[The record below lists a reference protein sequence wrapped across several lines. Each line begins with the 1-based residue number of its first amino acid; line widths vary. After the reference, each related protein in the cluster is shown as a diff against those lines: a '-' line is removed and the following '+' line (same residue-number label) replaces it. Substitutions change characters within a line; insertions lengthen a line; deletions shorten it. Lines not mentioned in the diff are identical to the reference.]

1 MHSIHLKNGV
11 WISLAQSMLSV
22 LAVLAALRL
31 PKVGDAN
38 GAELALLGGPAVL
51 FQPLLPF
58 SGGVL
63 LGADDAAVLVHEQP
77 FLGETGSAVGLV
89 CGAVEHLGARTANEL
104 ELLAVDVV
112 KPVGRTRVVS
122 SH

>member
-1 MHSIHLKNGV
+1 MIGL
-11 WISLAQSMLSV
+11 MLSV
-22 LAVLAALRL
+22 LATLRL

-51 FQPLLPF
+51 CQTLLPL
-58 SGGVL
+58 GGCVL
-63 LGADDAAVLVHEQP
+63 LGADNAAVLVHEQLL
-77 FLGETGSAVGLV
+77 LGETRGAVGLV
-89 CGAVEHLGARTANEL
+89 RGAVKHLGARAANEL

>member
-1 MHSIHLKNGV
+1 MF
-11 WISLAQSMLSV
+11 SV
-22 LAVLAALRL
+22 PASLRL
-31 PKVGDAN
+31 LKIGDAN

-63 LGADDAAVLVHEQP
+63 LGAHNSTMLVHEY
-77 FLGETGSAVGLV
+77 FVFGETGSAVSFV
-89 CGAVEHLGARTANEL
+89 SGAVKHLGAGTAQHL
-104 ELLAVDVV
+104 ILLAVNVI
-112 KPVGRTRVVS
+112 KAVGRTRVIS